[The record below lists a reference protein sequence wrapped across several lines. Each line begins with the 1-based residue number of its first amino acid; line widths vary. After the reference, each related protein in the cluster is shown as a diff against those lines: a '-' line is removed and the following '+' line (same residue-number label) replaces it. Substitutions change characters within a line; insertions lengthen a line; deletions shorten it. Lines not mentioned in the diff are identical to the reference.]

1 MNLKLEKLAFEM
13 TQEREKE
20 NKVETKDIKLVWFSY
35 DKDGNEN
42 MPNNY
47 DRT

>member
-1 MNLKLEKLAFEM
+1 M

-20 NKVETKDIKLVWFSY
+20 NKVETKDIKLVCFSN
-35 DKDGNEN
+35 DKDGNKT